1 MKVNYRDEINLT
13 LEEIKALLRAQK
25 NSTNRNKLQ
34 VLYWL
39 KLGEVQ
45 TITRASELLGVHRTT
60 AQRWWKE
67 YKQGG
72 INQLLEQK
80 QRTGRPSAIPSE
92 VIEGIQKQLSQKPEG
107 FKSYKEIQAWVK
119 SQYQFDVKYSTLYH
133 QICHR
138 IKAKINQNKS

>member
-1 MKVNYRDEINLT
+1 MKVNYRDEINFT
-13 LEEIKALLRAQK
+13 LEEIKTLLRQQK

-45 TITRASELLGVHRTT
+45 TITKAADLLGVHRTT
-60 AQRWWKE
+60 VQRWWKE

-80 QRTGRPSAIPSE
+80 QRTGRPPSIPSE
-92 VIEGIQKQLSQKPEG
+92 VIQGIKKQLSQENAG
-107 FKSYKEIQAWVK
+107 FKSYKEIQQWVK
-119 SQYQFDVKYSTLYH
+119 NEYQVDVKYSTLYH
-133 QICHR
+133 FIT
-138 IKAKINQNKS
+138 K

>member
-1 MKVNYRDEINLT
+1 MKVNYRDEINFT
-13 LEEIKALLRAQK
+13 LEEIKTLLRQQK

-45 TITRASELLGVHRTT
+45 TITKAADLLGVHRTT
-60 AQRWWKE
+60 VQRWWKE

-80 QRTGRPSAIPSE
+80 QRTGRPPSIPSE
-92 VIEGIQKQLSQKPEG
+92 VIEGIEKQLSQENAG
-107 FKSYKEIQAWVK
+107 FKSYKEIQQWVK
-119 SQYQFDVKYSTLYH
+119 NEYQFDIKYSTLYH
-133 QICHR
+133 FIT
-138 IKAKINQNKS
+138 K